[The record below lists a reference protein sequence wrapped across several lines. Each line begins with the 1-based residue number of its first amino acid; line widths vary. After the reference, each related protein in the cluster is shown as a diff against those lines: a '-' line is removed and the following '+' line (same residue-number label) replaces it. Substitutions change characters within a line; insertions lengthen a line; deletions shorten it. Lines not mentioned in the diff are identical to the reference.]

1 MYNFATLSDST
12 LLTLG
17 TKIQK
22 NASEGNQ
29 HGIEKI
35 SKACEFSHQYVKT
48 LSERATNAVSQ
59 TPIFLSVTQKKQLS
73 FCFNRNHF

>member
-1 MYNFATLSDST
+1 MYNFAALSDST

-22 NASEGNQ
+22 KASEGNQ

-35 SKACEFSHQYVKT
+35 IKACEFSHQYVKT
-48 LSERATNAVSQ
+48 FSEMAKNAVSDISTVGAGPSQ
-59 TPIFLSVTQKKQLS
+59 RGRCTHAV
-73 FCFNRNHF
+73 

>member
-1 MYNFATLSDST
+1 MCNFATLSDST

-22 NASEGNQ
+22 KASEGNQ

-35 SKACEFSHQYVKT
+35 IKACEFSHQYVKT
-48 LSERATNAVSQ
+48 FSEMATNAVSDISTVGAGPSQ
-59 TPIFLSVTQKKQLS
+59 RGRCTHAV
-73 FCFNRNHF
+73 